1 MAAFFEFVESPTGL
15 LILWGVAAVCYFIF
29 RKKYREDD
37 REMIEKAEQVN
48 KDRLGKFLIDQHK
61 KSKL

>member
-15 LILWGVAAVCYFIF
+15 MILWGVAAVCYLVF

-48 KDRLGKFLIDQHK
+48 QDKLGKFLIDQHK
-61 KSKL
+61 KNKL